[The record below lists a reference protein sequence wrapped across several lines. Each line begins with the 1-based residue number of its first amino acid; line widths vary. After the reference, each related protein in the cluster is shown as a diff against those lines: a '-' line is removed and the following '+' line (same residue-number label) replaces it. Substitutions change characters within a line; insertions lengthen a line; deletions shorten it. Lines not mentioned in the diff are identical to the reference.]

1 MSIHGLRNQLT
12 RHAPN
17 GDGEVAELDF
27 DARPPSGWP
36 TWVIAVGVALL
47 WALGPI
53 AFALGY
59 RAKVSPLQ
67 DDQFALIV
75 FALLAVGPAIFVLGA
90 AYMPRRCC
98 WCCPRGGWARPIAS
112 AGTPPNATWRW

>member
-1 MSIHGLRNQLT
+1 MKFSKRPQPMNFGGPEEEPHDAPDLPQTKLGGPEPVGFRPLDPSGQDGPMSIHGLRNQLT
-12 RHAPN
+12 RHAAQAD
-17 GDGEVAELDF
+17 GDVLELDF
-27 DARPPSGWP
+27 DAPAPSGWP

-67 DDQFALIV
+67 DDQ
-75 FALLAVGPAIFVLGA
+75 
-90 AYMPRRCC
+90 
-98 WCCPRGGWARPIAS
+98 CPI
-112 AGTPPNATWRW
+112 